1 MDNGGISIKEFEA
14 LEEIQAQKK
23 FFERCHM
30 ERQSQ
35 ELKEYEKKIKK
46 KIKRFAKR
54 HKHFEVV
61 EGDMADIIRIGLK
74 STLITAYR
82 LAVKHRGLK

>member
-35 ELKEYEKKIKK
+35 
-46 KIKRFAKR
+46 
-54 HKHFEVV
+54 
-61 EGDMADIIRIGLK
+61 
-74 STLITAYR
+74 
-82 LAVKHRGLK
+82 